1 MCDKFVKAIVPASI
15 LSFLSIGCVFSAS
28 AELTP
33 LKPYVWNDNY
43 GWSDRYSALVYSEY
57 LKRELGVGNVVFF
70 DENKRATDNLKS
82 IVYYSSLSDIIN
94 SIDDGSHLYIDKE
107 RNVITDNRDDKRYSV
122 KQVVTDLYSD
132 NLIGRNSDGTL
143 TDTEGATTKITVK
156 NGILELSART
166 NQIDAAV
173 AKNSAD
179 IQSKTL
185 VGENSDG
192 TLTRADGAG
201 KTISVNDG
209 LVKLSGRTDKIDAAV
224 GAIDGRVTNNT
235 QSIGENS
242 KTIASVNEGLGK
254 LTGRT
259 DKIDAAVGAIDGRV
273 TNNTQSI
280 GENSKTIA
288 SVNDG
293 LGKLTGRTDKI
304 DAAVGDIDGRV
315 TNNTQSINK
324 NNKAIASN
332 TRTLQQHSARLD
344 KQQRQI
350 NENHKEMKRAA
361 AQSAALTGLFQPYSV
376 GKFNATAA
384 VGGYSDQQA
393 MAVGVGYRFNEQTA
407 AKAGVAF
414 SDGDASW
421 NVGVN
426 FEF

>member
-1 MCDKFVKAIVPASI
+1 MRYKFVKTIISASI
-15 LSFLSIGCVFSAS
+15 LSSLSIGCFSSSLA
-28 AELTP
+28 AESIYYP
-33 LKPYVWNDNY
+33 
-43 GWSDRYSALVYSEY
+43 GWYSE
-57 LKRELGVGNVVFF
+57 KEHFFFF
-70 DENKRATDNLKS
+70 DEDNDRIYGLDEV
-82 IVYYSSLSDIIN
+82 VYRGFLGLS
-94 SIDDGSHLYIDKE
+94 E
-107 RNVITDNRDDKRYSV
+107 
-122 KQVVTDLYSD
+122 
-132 NLIGRNSDGTL
+132 
-143 TDTEGATTKITVK
+143 
-156 NGILELSART
+156 RT
-166 NQIDAAV
+166 NQ
-173 AKNSAD
+173 
-179 IQSKTL
+179 
-185 VGENSDG
+185 
-192 TLTRADGAG
+192 
-201 KTISVNDG
+201 
-209 LVKLSGRTDKIDAAV
+209 IDAAV

-259 DKIDAAVGAIDGRV
+259 DKIDAAVGDIDGRV

-288 SVNDG
+288 SVNEGLGKLTGRTDKIDAAVGDIDGRVTNNTQSIGENSKTIASVNEG

>member
-1 MCDKFVKAIVPASI
+1 MRYKFVKTIISASI
-15 LSFLSIGCVFSAS
+15 LSSLSIGCFS
-28 AELTP
+28 
-33 LKPYVWNDNY
+33 
-43 GWSDRYSALVYSEY
+43 SALAARTNYYSGWYSE
-57 LKRELGVGNVVFF
+57 EEHFFFF
-70 DENKRATDNLKS
+70 DEDNDRIYGLDEV
-82 IVYYSSLSDIIN
+82 VYRGFLGLS
-94 SIDDGSHLYIDKE
+94 E
-107 RNVITDNRDDKRYSV
+107 
-122 KQVVTDLYSD
+122 
-132 NLIGRNSDGTL
+132 
-143 TDTEGATTKITVK
+143 
-156 NGILELSART
+156 RT

-224 GAIDGRVTNNT
+224 GAIDGRVT
-235 QSIGENS
+235 
-242 KTIASVNEGLGK
+242 
-254 LTGRT
+254 
-259 DKIDAAVGAIDGRV
+259 D
-273 TNNTQSI
+273 
-280 GENSKTIA
+280 
-288 SVNDG
+288 
-293 LGKLTGRTDKI
+293 
-304 DAAVGDIDGRV
+304 
-315 TNNTQSINK
+315 NTQSINK

>member
-235 QSIGENS
+235 QSI
-242 KTIASVNEGLGK
+242 
-254 LTGRT
+254 
-259 DKIDAAVGAIDGRV
+259 
-273 TNNTQSI
+273 
-280 GENSKTIA
+280 
-288 SVNDG
+288 
-293 LGKLTGRTDKI
+293 
-304 DAAVGDIDGRV
+304 
-315 TNNTQSINK
+315 NK

>member
-1 MCDKFVKAIVPASI
+1 MRYKFVKTIISASI
-15 LSFLSIGCVFSAS
+15 LSSLSIGCFSSSLA
-28 AELTP
+28 AESIYYP
-33 LKPYVWNDNY
+33 
-43 GWSDRYSALVYSEY
+43 GWY
-57 LKRELGVGNVVFF
+57 REKEHFFFF
-70 DENKRATDNLKS
+70 DEDNDRIYGLDEV
-82 IVYYSSLSDIIN
+82 VYRGFLGLS
-94 SIDDGSHLYIDKE
+94 E
-107 RNVITDNRDDKRYSV
+107 
-122 KQVVTDLYSD
+122 
-132 NLIGRNSDGTL
+132 
-143 TDTEGATTKITVK
+143 
-156 NGILELSART
+156 RT

-242 KTIASVNEGLGK
+242 KTIASVNDGLGK

-273 TNNTQSI
+273 TDNTQSIGENSKTIASVNDRLGKLTGRTDKIDAAVGAIDGRVTDNTQSI

-304 DAAVGDIDGRV
+304 DAAVGAIDGRV
-315 TNNTQSINK
+315 TDNTQSINK

>member
-1 MCDKFVKAIVPASI
+1 D
-15 LSFLSIGCVFSAS
+15 
-28 AELTP
+28 
-33 LKPYVWNDNY
+33 
-43 GWSDRYSALVYSEY
+43 
-57 LKRELGVGNVVFF
+57 
-70 DENKRATDNLKS
+70 
-82 IVYYSSLSDIIN
+82 
-94 SIDDGSHLYIDKE
+94 
-107 RNVITDNRDDKRYSV
+107 
-122 KQVVTDLYSD
+122 
-132 NLIGRNSDGTL
+132 
-143 TDTEGATTKITVK
+143 
-156 NGILELSART
+156 
-166 NQIDAAV
+166 
-173 AKNSAD
+173 
-179 IQSKTL
+179 
-185 VGENSDG
+185 
-192 TLTRADGAG
+192 
-201 KTISVNDG
+201 
-209 LVKLSGRTDKIDAAV
+209 
-224 GAIDGRVTNNT
+224 
-235 QSIGENS
+235 
-242 KTIASVNEGLGK
+242 GLGK

-273 TNNTQSI
+273 T
-280 GENSKTIA
+280 
-288 SVNDG
+288 D
-293 LGKLTGRTDKI
+293 
-304 DAAVGDIDGRV
+304 
-315 TNNTQSINK
+315 NTQSINK